1 MTSARLRHIMLK
13 FQDGPPRT
21 PDGKKAVRSKAEA
34 ETLMRKIMRRLRE
47 SASCL
52 CCVPGS

>member
-21 PDGKKAVRSKAEA
+21 PDDKKAVRSKAEA